1 MKKDIARNETR
12 WKTLAE
18 IRVGHGETELL
29 RKWQTGR
36 RGDGRGVEREA
47 LRRPTVH
54 RWLGCLG

>member
-29 RKWQTGR
+29 QKWQTGR
-36 RGDGRGVEREA
+36 RGGGRGVERE
-47 LRRPTVH
+47 P
-54 RWLGCLG
+54 LGDRQSAGG